1 MLRAGDKAP
10 DFNLPGV
17 HGDISL
23 SELCAS
29 GRVILL
35 FFSEAGTPDCS
46 RQLQPFV
53 ADYPGIRELGARV
66 VAVSADSIARLAS
79 FEASLGIPFALASD
93 SDLSVARRYG
103 VDDQREGK
111 SRRAAFVVAG
121 DRRLIHAN
129 PDYVPANPSEYEAA
143 VLSLGE

>member
-1 MLRAGDKAP
+1 
-10 DFNLPGV
+10 
-17 HGDISL
+17 
-23 SELCAS
+23 
-29 GRVILL
+29 
-35 FFSEAGTPDCS
+35 
-46 RQLQPFV
+46 LQPFV